1 MAPAVL
7 VDAALVDLAD
17 VDPVDPVALV
27 VAVLVVLVALV
38 VVEDAPAVLE
48 VAVDVTK
55 LPICTKT

>member
-1 MAPAVL
+1 MVPAVL

-17 VDPVDPVALV
+17 VDPVALV
-27 VAVLVVLVALV
+27 VAVLVALVALV